1 MIYALRKKTGLY
13 LRKSSAYIIGLWCAR
28 LMRSRSYALQER
40 SSGKAGYVDV
50 ELMAAGLTMEIM
62 FWRMS

>member
-1 MIYALRKKTGLY
+1 
-13 LRKSSAYIIGLWCAR
+13 
-28 LMRSRSYALQER
+28 MRSRSYALQER